1 LLNKFELNVL
11 FFKLII
17 DLLAETKT
25 IRKLKPNENLDVLS
39 DNDEEIKQKDNNN
52 NIKKKKNVVIFK

>member
-1 LLNKFELNVL
+1 M
-11 FFKLII
+11 FFFFQINI

-52 NIKKKKNVVIFK
+52 NNNKKKKNVVIFK